1 MIAIGAG
8 MNDSS
13 VSSNQPQAVRA
24 VFSSG
29 NGCGSQSR
37 GQRQN
42 GRWHEG
48 ISATEIS
55 VIL

>member
-13 VSSNQPQAVRA
+13 VSSNQPQAVRV
-24 VFSSG
+24 VFLSG
-29 NGCGSQSR
+29 NGGGSQSR
-37 GQRQN
+37 GERQN